1 MSLVALDGT
10 PLVIVGAPILNG
22 VSGVL
27 ASTSIT
33 QDAANEACIMIGQVF
48 NEDSGSHT
56 IDTTGSSSIGWR
68 SGSVTFANGGTTFV
82 VGIAPVN
89 TTAGPPGRASNV
101 ADVISF
107 DVFCSMVGGG
117 GGVTANSWQTNVPT
131 SGTKT
136 IAHGDFVAVCTQ
148 MTTLGGADSV
158 ITQFASGSKNRPTV
172 TGFTGGSYASGF
184 GVPNAVIT
192 YSDGKL
198 GFFYGG
204 FVFDAGLSTQT
215 WNSGSAT
222 KEYGNFIQ
230 LPFPAKIYGIISAS
244 NHAGDAD
251 IILYSDPLGT
261 PVAEK
266 TVSVDLNTVLSAA
279 NRWAEFLF
287 PAPYSATAS
296 QPLAAIVKPTSATN
310 ITNQYVTMNSS
321 SHQKSLSCGT
331 NGYAVNRA
339 SGAFAAQNSSKDRF
353 NIGLLVGAF
362 DDATAGGSIMV
373 QTNTVS
379 ISDYR
384 AMIPY

>member
-1 MSLVALDGT
+1 M
-10 PLVIVGAPILNG
+10 
-22 VSGVL
+22 
-27 ASTSIT
+27 
-33 QDAANEACIMIGQVF
+33 ANERPNVGDKD
-48 NEDSGSHT
+48 DSAWRFR
-56 IDTTGSSSIGWR
+56 SSLHSDDDARRGRFGHYAIC
-68 SGSVTFANGGTTFV
+68 
-82 VGIAPVN
+82 VGFQEQTHRDGIH
-89 TTAGPPGRASNV
+89 GRL
-101 ADVISF
+101 
-107 DVFCSMVGGG
+107 
-117 GGVTANSWQTNVPT
+117 
-131 SGTKT
+131 
-136 IAHGDFVAVCTQ
+136 VC
-148 MTTLGGADSV
+148 LWIRCAERGH
-158 ITQFASGSKNRPTV
+158 N
-172 TGFTGGSYASGF
+172 
-184 GVPNAVIT
+184 

-204 FVFDAGLSTQT
+204 IVFDAGLSTQT

-362 DDATAGGSIMV
+362 DAGGGASAV
-373 QTNTVS
+373 Q
-379 ISDYR
+379 YR
-384 AMIPY
+384 PSMSGNV